1 MSFIYHHQ
9 LLELLDDL
17 EEQLKVLK
25 LWSSDHPKEGALK
38 SVAPFCVDT
47 LTFEQW
53 LQFVFLPKMRTL
65 LKQGGSLPQA
75 ACLLPVAE
83 QVYSGLDKKNREL
96 LLIIDRIDRLSTRLV
111 RGPTK

>member
-17 EEQLKVLK
+17 EEQLKVLN
-25 LWSSDHPKEGALK
+25 LWASDHPGEAALN

-53 LQFVFLPKMRTL
+53 LQFVFLPKMRAL
-65 LKQGGSLPQA
+65 LKQGGSLPRA

-83 QVYSGLDKKNREL
+83 QVYSGQDQKSREL

-111 RGPTK
+111 RVSTK

>member
-1 MSFIYHHQ
+1 MSLIHHQQ

-17 EEQLKVLK
+17 ELQLRLLN
-25 LWSSDHPKEGALK
+25 LWSSHHPGEAALN
-38 SVAPFCVDT
+38 SDVPFCVDT

-65 LKQGGSLPQA
+65 LMQGGSLPQA

-83 QVYSGLDKKNREL
+83 QVYSGQDQKIREL

-111 RGPTK
+111 RSSTK